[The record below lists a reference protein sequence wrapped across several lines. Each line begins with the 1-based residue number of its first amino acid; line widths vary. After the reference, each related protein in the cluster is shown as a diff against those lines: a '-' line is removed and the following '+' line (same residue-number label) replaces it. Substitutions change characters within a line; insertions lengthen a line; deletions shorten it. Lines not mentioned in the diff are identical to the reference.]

1 MPTYTYTA
9 LKDGKTTV
17 TGRVEATDIAD
28 ARKKIRKMNLLP
40 TSILDA
46 DSQEAKKQGLQN
58 LKNLGSGR
66 VTTLSLKEKIDFTST
81 LEMLTSTGIPII
93 ESLLFVEQNSDSG
106 RTRAM
111 ASSLRR
117 EIIGGTTLGETLEK
131 YREIFGRVYI
141 GLVKAGEDSGELEK
155 TLSRMLELLKK
166 QEATKSKVVG
176 ALIYP
181 AVVVLLA
188 IVAIIIM
195 LVFVF
200 PAFQEMFN
208 NLGRE
213 LPPITQACMNAG
225 TFMKQYWAACI
236 GGVVGFIIFAKKAY
250 EQAPVRNKIDDI
262 VLHLPVLSKMMKFSN
277 FSNFIAV
284 LQVSYEAGIPIID
297 CLFLANL
304 TMDNYVLKTTIMD
317 AAAKV
322 QQGMHLS
329 TALKNAKQIPTMMTF
344 MIATGEQSGRLGDSL
359 YHCVSYIDKELD
371 ATIDNFTKLIEPLL
385 MVGIGILVAILGLA
399 LYLPLFQAYQQ

>member
-1 MPTYTYTA
+1 MATYTYTA
-9 LKDGKTTV
+9 LKDNKVTV
-17 TGRVEATDIAD
+17 TGRIEAQDLNE
-28 ARKKIRKMNLLP
+28 ARKKIRAMNLLP
-40 TSILDA
+40 TSIVDV
-46 DSQEAKKQGLQN
+46 EATESK
-58 LKNLGSGR
+58 KNLLSFSNNK
-66 VTTLSLKEKIDFTST
+66 VTSLSLKEKIDFTST

-93 ESLLFVEQNSDSG
+93 EALLFIEQNSDSA
-106 RTRAM
+106 RIRNM
-111 ASSLRR
+111 AHSFRK

-141 GLVKAGEDSGELEK
+141 GLVKAGEDSGELDK
-155 TLSRMLELLKK
+155 TLTRMLDLLKK
-166 QEATKSKVVG
+166 QDATKGKVIG

-188 IVAIIIM
+188 IVAILIM
-195 LVFVF
+195 LIFVF

-208 NLGRE
+208 NLGKE
-213 LPPITQACMNAG
+213 LPPITQFCMNAG
-225 TFMKQYWAACI
+225 TFMKQYWIACI
-236 GGVVGFIIFAKKAY
+236 VGTAMTIFFLNTLYKQPAI
-250 EQAPVRNKIDDI
+250 RNKIDAA
-262 VLHLPVLSKMMKFSN
+262 VLHLPILSKMLKFSN

-284 LQVSYEAGIPIID
+284 LQVSYEAGIPIVD

-304 TMDNYVLKTTIMD
+304 TMDNYVLKTTIME
-317 AAAKV
+317 AATKV

-329 TALKNAKQIPTMMTF
+329 TALKSANQVPTMMTF

-371 ATIDNFTKLIEPLL
+371 ATIDNFTKLIEPAL